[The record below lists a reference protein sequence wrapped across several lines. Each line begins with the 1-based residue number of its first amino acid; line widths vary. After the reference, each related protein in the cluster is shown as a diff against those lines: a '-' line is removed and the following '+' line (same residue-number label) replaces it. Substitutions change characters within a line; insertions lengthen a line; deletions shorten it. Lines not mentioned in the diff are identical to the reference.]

1 MATEYTIGPL
11 AAAAGVPTSTVRYYE
26 RVGLVEADGRS
37 ESNYRLYGPD
47 ALERVRFIRAAQAT
61 GFSLDDIK
69 ALLALR
75 DGVAAPCGTVRQLI
89 EERISHVGERMKD
102 LRHVQKVL
110 KASLELCL
118 ESEESETCKVI
129 EQLRE
134 KSRT

>member
-1 MATEYTIGPL
+1 MHYTIGQL
-11 AAAAGVPTSTVRYYE
+11 ATAADVPTSTVRYYE

-37 ESNYRLYGPD
+37 ESNYRLYGFE

-61 GFSLDDIK
+61 GFSLDDVK

-75 DGVAAPCGTVRQLI
+75 DGTTAPCGQVRQLI
-89 EERISHVGERMKD
+89 EERIFHVEERMKD
-102 LRHVQKVL
+102 LRHVKKVL

-118 ESEESETCKVI
+118 TSEEGKGCQVI

-134 KSRT
+134 KSRI